1 MDWNPEADANKERV
15 VHRFAHSRR
24 YILVAA
30 FLILA
35 VTGCQTT
42 MTTPPTGGTAATS
55 SMSPLSF
62 SEHDF
67 DVHCY
72 NTLRCKV
79 IYANFDFN
87 RSDADTPSPA
97 PPPGDYRQH
106 WRYAGFAGV
115 PNFPPPADVHWTS
128 LDGVAHAAKV
138 DIGAIFKDQ
147 RALYNVPDE
156 EIPDGSWGR
165 EPNIYL
171 EVNDRTI
178 NVYMQ
183 SIVST
188 KTEQIP
194 GNKHSNFRDDV
205 ILAWTHTY

>member
-1 MDWNPEADANKERV
+1 MGNAMR
-15 VHRFAHSRR
+15 RFDHFRP
-24 YILVAA
+24 YIFAVS
-30 FLILA
+30 FLLFA

-42 MTTPPTGGTAATS
+42 MTTPDKREVDQPAAST
-55 SMSPLSF
+55 MFPLRF

-67 DVHCY
+67 DTHCY

-79 IYANFDFN
+79 IYAGFDFN

-115 PNFPPPADVHWTS
+115 PNFPPPADVQWTS
-128 LDGVAHAAKV
+128 LDGVAHTAKV

-183 SIVST
+183 SIIAT

-194 GNKHSNFRDDV
+194 GNKHSRRRDDV